1 MAALPRQF
9 RRHRIV
15 LMGFGDVAN
24 RLLQQRLIRG
34 GAKDGPRFIAIS
46 RSTNSLSDPLLHQR
60 AHQQRVQFLNVDLD
74 QAQAVKRLRA
84 VGQSLLIFA
93 PPADAKD
100 GSRDHRMRRLMAQ
113 LRLNQQPPRMGYLS
127 TTGVFGNANGGV
139 VTETSPC
146 RTRQPRSLRRI
157 DAEHQC
163 RPLGAHVLRV
173 PGIYAGNRLPTERLR
188 AGTPALLTA
197 EDIYTNHIHADDLA
211 EITWLALFRGRP
223 GRVTNAVDQSVL
235 KTGDYFDLVADAK
248 GLTRPRRVSRAEMET
263 LAQEGKVSAMMMS
276 FLGDSRQVRT
286 QRLEKEIRA
295 RLRYPTVHHTLADT
309 PAR

>member
-15 LMGFGDVAN
+15 LIGFGDVAK
-24 RLLQQRLIRG
+24 RLLQQRLMCS
-34 GAKDGPRFIAIS
+34 GANDGPRFIAIS
-46 RSTNSLSDPLLHQR
+46 RSTRSLSNASLHQR
-60 AHQQRVQFLNVDLD
+60 AHQQRVQFVNADLD
-74 QAQAVKRLRA
+74 QPQAVKRLRA
-84 VGQSLLIFA
+84 IGQSLLIFA
-93 PPADAKD
+93 PPADAT
-100 GSRDHRMRRLMAQ
+100 GGPRDYRMRRLMSQ
-113 LRLNQQPPRMGYLS
+113 LRLNPRPPRMVYTS
-127 TTGVFGNANGGV
+127 TTGVYGNANGGI

-146 RTRQPRSLRRI
+146 LTQQPRSLRRI
-157 DAEHQC
+157 DAEQQC

-173 PGIYAGNRLPTERLR
+173 PGIYAGDRLPTERLR

-197 EDIYTNHIHADDLA
+197 EDVFTNHIHADDLA

-223 GRVTNAVDQSVL
+223 GRITNTVDQTSL

-248 GLTRPRRVSRAEMET
+248 GLARPKRVSRADMEV

-276 FLGDSRQVRT
+276 FLKDSRQVRT
-286 QRLEKEIRA
+286 QRLERELRA